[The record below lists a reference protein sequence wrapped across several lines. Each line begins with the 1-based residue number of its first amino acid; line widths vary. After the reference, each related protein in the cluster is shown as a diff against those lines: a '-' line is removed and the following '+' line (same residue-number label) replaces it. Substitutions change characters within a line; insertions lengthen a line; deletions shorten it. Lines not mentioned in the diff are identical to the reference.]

1 MNENNASQITNL
13 ISALERLVSS
23 LTPTSLSDMI
33 GDLERVKTIALY
45 KLMTSTTPTPTP
57 AETGRYLTVT
67 EVCER
72 YGTSPKWLYRHK
84 RQMPHSQP
92 SRKVLLFP
100 EKSIE
105 KWFASRRA

>member
-1 MNENNASQITNL
+1 MNENNSPQVTDL
-13 ISALERLVSS
+13 IGALERVVIS
-23 LTPTSLSDMI
+23 LGPTYLSDVI

-84 RQMPHSQP
+84 KQMPHSQP

-100 EKSIE
+100 EKGIE